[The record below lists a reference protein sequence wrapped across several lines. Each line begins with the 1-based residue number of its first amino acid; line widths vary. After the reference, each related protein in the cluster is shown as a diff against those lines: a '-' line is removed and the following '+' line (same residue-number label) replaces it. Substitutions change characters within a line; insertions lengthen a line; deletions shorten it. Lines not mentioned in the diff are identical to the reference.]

1 MTENS
6 MPFNHFPPRRGEK
19 PLVLMTGP
27 EGLIG
32 GRIIERL
39 TGLYSLVGFD
49 RPPSPHDG
57 EHIDYVQVDL
67 TKPEQLDVAFKYLR
81 EYHGDRIASVIH
93 LAAYY
98 DFKGEPSRLYNDL
111 TVEGTRRL
119 LRHLQDFEVEQFI
132 FSSSLL
138 VMEPTEPGVLVDES
152 SPTLATW
159 DYPESKL
166 RAEEVIRQ
174 ERGDIPAVILRIA
187 GVYDED
193 GYSIPVGQQISRI
206 YEKQLESYLFPG
218 DPDHGQAFV
227 HLDDLAD
234 CFAQVID
241 RRQTLSDY
249 EVFLVSEPDVM
260 SYDELQ
266 DSIGQELHGRE
277 WPTIRIPKFVAK
289 AGAWVKDKMATEE
302 DPAFI
307 KPWMIDLAD
316 QHLAVNIDKA
326 RTKLGW
332 NPEHSLRQTLPEL
345 LRRLKQDPRAWYER
359 NGFAPPKSLNSGTER

>member
-1 MTENS
+1 MQ
-6 MPFNHFPPRRGEK
+6 FNTFPPPRSDK

-39 TGLYSLVGFD
+39 TGQYSIVGFD

-57 EHIDYVQVDL
+57 EDIDYVQVDL
-67 TKPEQLDVAFKYLR
+67 TDPRQIDTAFRYLR
-81 EYHGDRIASVIH
+81 EYHGRHIASVIH

-98 DFKGEPSRLYNDL
+98 DFKGEPSRLYDEL
-111 TVEGTRRL
+111 TVKGTRRL
-119 LRHLQDFEVEQFI
+119 LEHLQDFEVEQFI

-138 VMEPTEPGVLVDES
+138 VMKPSRPGELIDES
-152 SPTLATW
+152 SPVEATW
-159 DYPESKL
+159 DYPKSKVL
-166 RAEEVIRQ
+166 AEQVIRE

-187 GVYDED
+187 GVYDE
-193 GYSIPVGQQISRI
+193 GGHSIPVGQQISRI

-218 DPDHGQAFV
+218 NPDHGQAFV

-234 CFAQVID
+234 CFARVIEHRNSLRD
-241 RRQTLSDY
+241 H
-249 EVFLVSEPDVM
+249 EVFLISEPDVM
-260 SYDELQ
+260 SYDDLQ
-266 DSIGQELHGRE
+266 EAIGEGLHGSE
-277 WPTIRIPKFVAK
+277 WPTYRIPKFVAK
-289 AGAWVKDKMATEE
+289 AGAWVKDKLADEN

-326 RTKLGW
+326 RSRLGW
-332 NPEHSLRQTLPEL
+332 EPRHSLRETLPSILEG
-345 LRRLKQDPRAWYER
+345 LKQDPQGWYER
-359 NGFAPPKSLNSGTER
+359 NGFTPP